1 MSQSFNA
8 IAGWLL
14 NHRRWIVVLALLLTA
29 VAGSQIPRV
38 TADFTPNDLFAS
50 LPEEEAIAAEFRET
64 FGNTDSVL
72 LMVVSAPDIFEP
84 DVLQYLQDASTE
96 LARTDWAGRV
106 TSITT
111 LPLPRPDTT
120 PAAAETDDVLPSLGA
135 ILYARAARL
144 SHAVAPLLETTD
156 SDPEPLGPA
165 PAWLSASGAESPDT
179 PARPTNPIVTP
190 TDAAFL
196 ADAVDSSPLLR
207 GQLVS
212 ADHTVA
218 TVVVQL
224 GSGIDR
230 ARDVEAAVVQARA
243 LIGAHALPEG
253 VEVRW
258 AGLPYLRTALVE
270 RMRRDQAVMMPAS
283 IVVCIIIL
291 LLAFRWVPGIL
302 LPLATVIMTAVQLV
316 GLMAIVGESF
326 NILNNIIPLLILII
340 GISDS
345 IHLISRYAE
354 EIRAGRTTIEA
365 ARNTLSTM
373 AAACFMTSFTTAVG
387 FATLAVSHTELL
399 QRFGI
404 TAAVG
409 VMLAYLLTVLFIPA
423 ALPSVSLPPARG
435 ESDGSWLEDTIE
447 KATHTVMR
455 NPWPALALSTGLFV
469 AAGWLSTN
477 VVVDAAVLDQFD
489 EDDELTVTTRTLE
502 EKLSGFRP
510 LEIYLRAPDG
520 AFLRPEVV
528 SAVESIAAWAVEQD
542 GVLRATSWVTYAR
555 EARAGVQGQEHRND
569 PFSSP
574 TQLQTYLDVFAGA
587 ANNPVRAYLSEDGT
601 RARLNLAVRDVG
613 AARTIELAHALQD
626 IVSEALADSPDVEAR
641 LTGVAYTSSAGL
653 RSVINDLAGSLS
665 LATVVIFV
673 FMTLLFRSLK
683 LGLISIPPNVLPL
696 LMTLAFMALTG
707 IPLNAATV
715 IIFSVSIGL
724 AVDGTIHVLARF
736 REEQALGLSTE
747 EAMSKA
753 ARGTGK
759 AIVLTSLSLLFG
771 FSVMLLSA
779 FVPVRR
785 FGILIGVSMFS
796 CLIATLFVLPALIAI
811 AWPDKKRT
819 AGAAEVSVPGAEA
832 P

>member
-1 MSQSFNA
+1 MPDPFQS
-8 IAGWLL
+8 IAAWLL
-14 NHRRWIVVLALLLTA
+14 GHRRWIVILALVLTA
-29 VAGSQIPRV
+29 ITGSQIPRT

-50 LPEEEAIAAEFRET
+50 LPEEEAVADEFRAT

-72 LMVVSAPDIFEP
+72 LMVVSAPDVFDR
-84 DVLQYLQDASTE
+84 DVLQYIQDSSGD
-96 LARTDWAGRV
+96 LAGAEWAGRV

-111 LPLPRPDTT
+111 LPLPRPSDSAPNADTPDGPLT
-120 PAAAETDDVLPSLGA
+120 LGQ
-135 ILYARAARL
+135 ILYARSSRLHSAFAPMFAR
-144 SHAVAPLLETTD
+144 AGAE
-156 SDPEPLGPA
+156 PEPLGPP
-165 PAWLSASGAESPDT
+165 PAWLSRTSIDEPT
-179 PARPTNPIVTP
+179 TARATAPTVSDA
-190 TDAAFL
+190 DAAFL
-196 ADAVDSSPLLR
+196 ADAVDNSPLLR

-212 ADHTVA
+212 ADHTIA

-224 GSGIDR
+224 ASDVDR
-230 ARDVEAAVVQARA
+230 ARDIEAAVRDARSMVDARA
-243 LIGAHALPEG
+243 LPDG
-253 VEVRW
+253 VNVRW

-316 GLMAIVGESF
+316 GLMAIARESF

-354 EIRAGRTTIEA
+354 EIRAGRTTTEA
-365 ARNTLSTM
+365 AINTLRTM

-404 TAAVG
+404 TAAIG

-423 ALPSVSLPPARG
+423 ALPSVSLPPARP
-435 ESDGSWLEDTIE
+435 ESSRSWLEDTIE
-447 KATHTVMR
+447 RVTHLVMR
-455 NPWPALALSTGLFV
+455 NPWPALAVSTLLFV
-469 AAGWLSTN
+469 AAGWTSTR

-510 LEIYLRAPDG
+510 LEIYLRGPAG
-520 AFLRPEVV
+520 AFLEPDVV
-528 SAVESIAAWAVEQD
+528 ASVEAIGRWAVEQP
-542 GVLRATSWVTYAR
+542 GVLRTTSWATYAR
-555 EARAGVQGQEHRND
+555 EARASIQGREHRD
-569 PFSSP
+569 EPFSSAN
-574 TQLQTYLDVFAGA
+574 QLQTYLDIFDGA
-587 ANNPVRAYLSEDGT
+587 ADNPVRAYLSADGT
-601 RARLNLAVRDVG
+601 RARLNLAVEDVG

-626 IVSEALADSPDVEAR
+626 VVAENLSAHPEIEGR
-641 LTGVAYTSSAGL
+641 LTGDAYTSSAGL
-653 RSVINDLAGSLS
+653 RSVISDLASSLS
-665 LATVVIFV
+665 LATVVIFI
-673 FMTLLFRSLK
+673 FMTLLFRNLK

-696 LMTLAFMALTG
+696 LMTLAYMALMG

-736 REEQALGLSTE
+736 REEQALGLDTE
-747 EAMSKA
+747 EAMSRA

-785 FGILIGVSMFS
+785 FGVLIGVSMFS
-796 CLIATLFVLPALIAI
+796 CLVATLLVLPALIAV
-811 AWPDKKRT
+811 AWPDRRRAST
-819 AGAAEVSVPGAEA
+819 QTLSDPAAPG